1 VSSAIQKYNASNTTT
16 RVGKDLEDVYEHYNT
31 ASKNEKVDM
40 LLKVI
45 IQNRMGELNIYVS
58 ILFTNKFIPDIQ
70 QPNKDDSLADI

>member
-16 RVGKDLEDVYEHYNT
+16 RVRKDLEDVYEHYNT
-31 ASKNEKVDM
+31 VSKNEKVDM
-40 LLKVI
+40 VLKVI

-70 QPNKDDSLADI
+70 QLNKDDSLADI